1 MDPAAREKP
10 KDGVSP
16 KLKITVIAFSL
27 FTLIAFTAFFVMVF
41 NRVIAPIKSD
51 PAGEADLLVLADK
64 LKTAGLPDK
73 AIEQYQEYLRQSKP
87 DRAARARIAVS
98 IADLFVEMGDCRD
111 ALVWLYKAELS
122 DAELSRKNEF
132 NVKID
137 ACQHQV
143 NLPQR

>member
-1 MDPAAREKP
+1 MDPAERERP

-41 NRVIAPIKSD
+41 NRVIAPIKSGAAEE
-51 PAGEADLLVLADK
+51 PDLLVLADK

-73 AIEQYQEYLRQSKP
+73 AIEQYQEHLRQSRP
-87 DRAARARIAVS
+87 GRAAQARIAVS
-98 IADLFVEMGDCRD
+98 IADLFVELGNCRD

-122 DAELSRKNEF
+122 DPELSKKNEF
-132 NVKID
+132 NAKID
-137 ACQHQV
+137 SCLHQA